1 MRNEHGLDIGVI
13 SAELSKDPEQVF
25 YVGLFFGLYL
35 IGVAGSTLVL
45 RVGKLSRDDWILVFT
60 PVAYYFLIPL
70 QGINKDA
77 NVDTLWSLTFQWTIP
92 AATVGYVIGSLIKRA
107 KSKPKD
113 PKEDDEL

>member
-1 MRNEHGLDIGVI
+1 MVFDIGAI
-13 SAELSKDPEQVF
+13 SGELSTDPEQVF

-70 QGINKDA
+70 HGVNKDA
-77 NVDTLWSLTFQWTIP
+77 NVDVLWSLTFQWTIP
-92 AATVGYVIGSLIKRA
+92 AATVGFVIGGLIKRT
-107 KSKPKD
+107 KSKPTD
-113 PKEDDEL
+113 SNEDDEL